1 MNQEVKKILVIDDN
15 SDIRDLVQ
23 FIFEKAGRTVFHG
36 ENGEKGLVQLR
47 ALRPDVVLLDATMP
61 GISGLDVLK
70 EIRNEEDRD
79 LRRIPV
85 MMLTANSAEDDIAQA
100 FALGASSYVVKP
112 FKREK
117 IVAEVELLL
126 QLEQV

>member
-15 SDIRDLVQ
+15 SDIRDLIQ
-23 FIFEKAGRTVFHG
+23 FIFEKAGRTVIHA
-36 ENGEKGLVQLR
+36 ENGEKGLAQLR
-47 ALRPDVVLLDATMP
+47 ALRPDVVLLDTTMP
-61 GISGLDVLK
+61 GISGLDILK
-70 EIRNEEDRD
+70 KIRNDEDRD

-112 FKREK
+112 FKKEK
-117 IVAEVELLL
+117 IVAEVDSLL
-126 QLEQV
+126 QLEEV